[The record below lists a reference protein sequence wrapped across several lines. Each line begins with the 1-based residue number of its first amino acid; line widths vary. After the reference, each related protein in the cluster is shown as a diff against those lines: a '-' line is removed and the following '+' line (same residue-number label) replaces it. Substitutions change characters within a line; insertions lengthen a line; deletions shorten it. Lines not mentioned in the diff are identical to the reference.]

1 MKGTLEMKRKM
12 KRENFVDRLLRIFIK
27 AGYAPA
33 CLLTISPREL
43 AEIPGITV
51 PGIRLVLRL
60 QYEIMENAN
69 GMSDAIQLVDR
80 YIREV
85 LENG

>member
-1 MKGTLEMKRKM
+1 MEEKKKRK
-12 KRENFVDRLLRIFIK
+12 NFVDRLLRIFSQ

-43 AEIPGITV
+43 VEIPGITV

-60 QYEIMENAN
+60 QHEIMENADGLN
-69 GMSDAIQLVDR
+69 DAMELVDR